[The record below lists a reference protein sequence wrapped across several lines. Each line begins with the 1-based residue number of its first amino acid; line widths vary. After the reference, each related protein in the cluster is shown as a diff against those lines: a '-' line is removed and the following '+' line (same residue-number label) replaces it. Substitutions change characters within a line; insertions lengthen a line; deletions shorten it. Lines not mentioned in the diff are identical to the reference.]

1 MKKVL
6 AIIKS
11 DKGNF
16 LLLRTNPKHMQ
27 IDSWYV
33 VTGGV
38 KENETDEAAARR
50 EIKEETNLEI
60 IEIRPTDS
68 TLEYEWP
75 KSSGKMYKELVFF
88 VLVKEG
94 KVKLSQ
100 WEHLEYK
107 WLDQTNFIKE
117 IDWFGDK
124 AELVKIL
131 EQKLKM
137 V

>member
-11 DKGNF
+11 DQGNF
-16 LLLRTNPKHMQ
+16 LLLKTNPKHML

-33 VTGGV
+33 VTGSV
-38 KENETDEAAARR
+38 EENESDEEAVRR
-50 EIKEETNLEI
+50 EVQEETSLEI
-60 IEIRPTDS
+60 IEIRPIDL

-75 KSSGKMYKELVFF
+75 KSSGKMYSEKVFF

-94 KVKLSQ
+94 EVKLSQ

-107 WLDQTNFIKE
+107 WLDQKNFIKE

-124 AELVKIL
+124 KELQEIID
-131 EQKLKM
+131 
-137 V
+137 

>member
-11 DKGNF
+11 DQGNF
-16 LLLRTNPKHMQ
+16 LLLRTNPKHMR
-27 IDSWYV
+27 IDMWYV
-33 VTGGV
+33 VTGSV
-38 KENETDEAAARR
+38 EENESDEEAVRR
-50 EIKEETNLEI
+50 EVQEETSLEI
-60 IEIRPTDS
+60 IDIRPIDL

-75 KSSGKMYKELVFF
+75 KSSGKMYSEKVFF

-94 KVKLSQ
+94 EVKLSQ

-107 WLDQTNFIKE
+107 WLDQKNFIKE

-124 AELVKIL
+124 KELQEIIDI
-131 EQKLKM
+131 
-137 V
+137 

>member
-1 MKKVL
+1 MNKKVL

-11 DKGNF
+11 DQGNF

-38 KENETDEAAARR
+38 KENESDEDAVRR
-50 EIKEETNLEI
+50 EIKEETKLEI
-60 IEIRPTDS
+60 IDIRPTDS

-75 KSSGKMYKELVFF
+75 KNSGKMYKELVFF

-94 KVKLSQ
+94 KVKLSR

-107 WLDQTNFIKE
+107 WLDQENFIKE

-131 EQKLKM
+131 E
-137 V
+137 